1 MTSGSPSMHNLF
13 SACPCGID
21 HLKRKRRS
29 TWMRMLPWLRLY
41 RCDNCGKHQL
51 HSEHEIDAAKAKRD
65 AQARVATK
73 PGTGAT
79 GPVGR

>member
-1 MTSGSPSMHNLF
+1 MHNLF

-21 HLKRKRRS
+21 HLKRMRRS

-51 HSEHEIDAAKAKRD
+51 HSEREIDAARAKKD
-65 AQARVATK
+65 ARNRFATK
-73 PGTGAT
+73 PGTGAGGT
-79 GPVGR
+79 TSSIEQ

>member
-1 MTSGSPSMHNLF
+1 MHNLF

-21 HLKRKRRS
+21 HLKRTHRS

-51 HSEHEIDAAKAKRD
+51 HSEREIDVAKAKREV
-65 AQARVATK
+65 QARVATK
-73 PGTGAT
+73 PRTGAT
-79 GPVGR
+79 GSLKR